1 MAHNHKNILDDIHK
15 TVQKLFTSRGPLS
28 LEGDTMTTLI
38 MTILITLNMGDI
50 TFNDKLITDFTY
62 TLLMIDFTYD

>member
-15 TVQKLFTSRGPLS
+15 TVQKLLTSRGPLS

-38 MTILITLNMGDI
+38 ITILVILNMSDI
-50 TFNDKLITDFTY
+50 TFNGKLITDFTF
-62 TLLMIDFTYD
+62 TLLMIDFTYN